1 MNKRQ
6 KAKYYK
12 RMYEQLLMA
21 DKLRPMEVKTTRIP
35 VQTYRITKAFG
46 DFDIPDIDKD
56 KIIRDFM
63 SEDIAKLAHDSIK
76 INEFAPNMYETTI
89 RIAWE

>member
-21 DKLRPMEVKTTRIP
+21 DKLRPIEVKTTRIP
-35 VQTYRITKAFG
+35 MQTYRITKGFG
-46 DFDIPDIDKD
+46 DFDVSDVDKD

-63 SEDIAKLAHDSIK
+63 SEDIAKLAHDNIQ
-76 INEFAPNMYETTI
+76 INEFTPDMYETTI
-89 RIAWE
+89 RVAWE

>member
-12 RMYEQLLMA
+12 RMYEQLLA
-21 DKLRPMEVKTTRIP
+21 INRLRPIEVKTTRIP
-35 VQTYRITKAFG
+35 VQTYRITKGFG
-46 DFDIPDIDKD
+46 ELNVPDMDKE

-63 SEDIAKLAHDSIK
+63 SEDIAKIAHDSIK
-76 INEFAPNMYETTI
+76 INEFAPDMYETTI

>member
-21 DKLRPMEVKTTRIP
+21 DKLRPIEVKTTRIP
-35 VQTYRITKAFG
+35 VQTYRITKGFG
-46 DFDIPDIDKD
+46 ELNVGNKE
-56 KIIRDFM
+56 KIIR
-63 SEDIAKLAHDSIK
+63 E
-76 INEFAPNMYETTI
+76 E
-89 RIAWE
+89 

>member
-12 RMYEQLLMA
+12 RMYEQLLA
-21 DKLRPMEVKTTRIP
+21 INRLRPVEFKTTRIP
-35 VQTYRITKAFG
+35 VQTYRVTKALG
-46 DFDIPDIDKD
+46 DFDVPYMDKE
-56 KIIRDFM
+56 KIIRELM
-63 SEDIAKLAHDSIK
+63 SEDISKLAHDSIK